1 MRRRLKTVNAASR
14 NSTAAATVHV
24 NGCGVSQP
32 ASAHTANYNQPR
44 LPEDQLAT
52 SVTHTPSGLADRV
65 IVVIGGTSG
74 IGLSGVRALVS
85 AGARVVAL
93 GLRGSGAEAAAICG
107 TSGAV
112 VEGDATDRAVVDS
125 AIDAAVRIHG
135 RLDGLYHV
143 AGGSGR
149 RFGDGPLHEI
159 TDEGWRATLDLNLT
173 SVFLSNRAATRR
185 FLEQEQGGAIVNLTS
200 VLAYAPAA
208 THFSTHAYAAA
219 KAAIIGLTRAS
230 AARYAAQGIRFNA
243 IAPGLVETPMARRAA
258 NDPEIVAFVRRRQPL
273 DHGRL
278 GRSDDVDGAAV
289 FLLSDASRFVTGQ
302 VIGVDGGW
310 SVS

>member
-1 MRRRLKTVNAASR
+1 MPTPS
-14 NSTAAATVHV
+14 H
-24 NGCGVSQP
+24 
-32 ASAHTANYNQPR
+32 
-44 LPEDQLAT
+44 
-52 SVTHTPSGLADRV
+52 HTPAVLSDRV

-93 GLRGSGAEAAAICG
+93 GLSGSGAEASAICS
-107 TSGAV
+107 TSGTV
-112 VEGDATDRAVVDS
+112 IEGEATDRAV
-125 AIDAAVRIHG
+125 IDAAIDTAVRNYG

-185 FLEQEQGGAIVNLTS
+185 FLEQEQGGSIVNLTS
-200 VLAYAPAA
+200 VLAYSPAS

-230 AARYAAQGIRFNA
+230 AARYAPHGIRFNA
-243 IAPGLVETPMARRAA
+243 IAPGLIETPMARRAA
-258 NDPEIVAFVRRRQPL
+258 SDPAIVAFVRGKQPL

-278 GRSDDVDGAAV
+278 GRPEDVDGAAL
-289 FLLSDASRFVTGQ
+289 FLLSDASQFVTGQ
-302 VIGVDGGW
+302 VIAVDGGW